1 MSGSTAHETTMK
13 ADFAGKTALITG
25 GASGVGH
32 AMAAAFAEAG
42 AHPHVVDVDEGALAA
57 CPDDWG
63 KSCFDVT
70 DEAAIA
76 ALYADLGEVHILC
89 ANAGI
94 AGPTAPVEDISL
106 EDWRA
111 CTAVNLDAAFLF
123 SKHAAP
129 GMKARGAGSIT
140 ITSSTAGLHGYSNR
154 SPYCASKWAVIG
166 LAKTLAL
173 ELGPHGAR
181 ANAICPGSV
190 SGPRMDGVIAREAAA
205 KGVTEDVIREGYTK
219 GVALRTFVEGADI
232 ANMAVF
238 LASEQGRYIT
248 GQALSVD
255 GYIVNPEA

>member
-1 MSGSTAHETTMK
+1 MITDLSSQ
-13 ADFAGKTALITG
+13 TALITG
-25 GASGVGH
+25 GASGVGA
-32 AMAAAFAEAG
+32 AMAKAFAEAG
-42 AHPHVVDVDEGALAA
+42 AHPHVVDMSKDALAA

-70 DEAAIA
+70 DEDAVA
-76 ALYADLGEVHILC
+76 ALFADLGDIHILC
-89 ANAGI
+89 ANAGT

-106 EDWRA
+106 ADWRA

-123 SKHAAP
+123 AKHAAP

-190 SGPRMDGVIAREAAA
+190 TGPRMDGVIAREAAA
-205 KGVTEDVIREGYTK
+205 KNMDPAEVRAGYVS

-238 LASEQGRYIT
+238 LASEGGRYIS

>member
-1 MSGSTAHETTMK
+1 MK
-13 ADFAGKTALITG
+13 IDLTGQTALITG
-25 GASGVGH
+25 GASGVGA
-32 AMAAAFAEAG
+32 AMAEAFAEAG
-42 AHPHVVDVDEGALAA
+42 AYPHIVDVDEAALAA
-57 CPDDWG
+57 RPADWG

-76 ALYADLGEVHILC
+76 ALYAELGEVHILC
-89 ANAGI
+89 ANAGV

-106 EDWRA
+106 ADWRA

-123 SKHAAP
+123 AKHAAT

-205 KGVTEDVIREGYTK
+205 KGMAEDEVRKGYVS
-219 GVALRTFVEGADI
+219 GVALRTFVEADDI

-238 LASEQGRYIT
+238 LASNQGRYIT

-255 GYIVNPEA
+255 GYIVNPET

>member
-1 MSGSTAHETTMK
+1 MT
-13 ADFAGKTALITG
+13 DLAGQTALITG
-25 GASGVGH
+25 GASGVGY
-32 AMAAAFAEAG
+32 AMAQAFAEAG
-42 AHPHVVDVDEGALAA
+42 AHPHIVDVDEAALAA
-57 CPDDWG
+57 CPADWG

-70 DEAAIA
+70 DEDAIA
-76 ALYADLGEVHILC
+76 ALYTDLGEAHILC

-106 EDWRA
+106 ADWRA

-123 SKHAAP
+123 AKHAAP

-173 ELGPHGAR
+173 ELGPYGAR
-181 ANAICPGSV
+181 ANAVCPGSV
-190 SGPRMDGVIAREAAA
+190 SGPRMDGVIAREAKA
-205 KGVTEDVIREGYTK
+205 KGVDEENVRAGYVS
-219 GVALRTFVEGADI
+219 GVAMRTFVEGADI

-238 LASEQGRYIT
+238 LASDRGRYVT

-255 GYIVNPEA
+255 GYIVNPEAQ

>member
-1 MSGSTAHETTMK
+1 MK
-13 ADFAGKTALITG
+13 IDLTGQTALITG
-25 GASGVGH
+25 GASGVGA
-32 AMAAAFAEAG
+32 AMAAAFADAG
-42 AHPHVVDVDEGALAA
+42 ARPHIVDVDAATLEA
-57 CPDDWG
+57 CPASWG

-70 DEAAIA
+70 DEDAIA
-76 ALYADLGEVHILC
+76 ALYADLGDVHILC

-94 AGPTAPVEDISL
+94 AGPTAPVEAISL
-106 EDWRA
+106 ADWRA

-123 SKHAAP
+123 AKYAAP

-154 SPYCASKWAVIG
+154 APYCASKWAAIG

-205 KGVTEDVIREGYTK
+205 KGVPEEEIREGYTK

-238 LASEQGRYIT
+238 LASDRGRTIT

>member
-1 MSGSTAHETTMK
+1 MTAIFPAETTV
-13 ADFAGKTALITG
+13 LITG
-25 GASGVGH
+25 GASGVGY
-32 AMAAAFAEAG
+32 AMADAFARAG
-42 AHPHVVDVDEGALAA
+42 AHPHVVDVDDAALAA
-57 CPDDWG
+57 CPADWG

-76 ALYADLGEVHILC
+76 ALYAGLGEVHILC
-89 ANAGI
+89 ANAGV

-106 EDWRA
+106 ADWRA

-123 SKHAAP
+123 AKYAAP

-154 SPYCASKWAVIG
+154 APYCASKWAVIG

-190 SGPRMDGVIAREAAA
+190 TGPRMDGVIAREAAA
-205 KGVTEDVIREGYTK
+205 KGVAEATVREGYVR
-219 GVALRTFVEGADI
+219 GVALRTFVDAADI

-238 LASEQGRYIT
+238 LASEQGRTIT
-248 GQALSVD
+248 GQAISVD
-255 GYIVNPEA
+255 GYVVNPEV

>member
-1 MSGSTAHETTMK
+1 M
-13 ADFAGKTALITG
+13 
-25 GASGVGH
+25 AS
-32 AMAAAFAEAG
+32 AFAEAG
-42 AHPHVVDVDEGALAA
+42 AHPHVVDVDEAALSA
-57 CPDDWG
+57 CSADWG

-70 DEAAIA
+70 DEDAIT
-76 ALYADLGEVHILC
+76 ALFADLGEVHILC

-94 AGPTAPVEDISL
+94 AGPTAPIEDISL
-106 EDWRA
+106 ADWRA

-123 SKHAAP
+123 AKHAAP

-173 ELGPHGAR
+173 ELGPYGAR

-190 SGPRMDGVIAREAAA
+190 SGPRMDGVIAREAKA
-205 KGVTEDVIREGYTK
+205 KGVDEADVRAGYVS
-219 GVALRTFVEGADI
+219 GVAMRTFVEGADI

-238 LASEQGRYIT
+238 LASEQGRYVT
-248 GQALSVD
+248 GLALSVD
-255 GYIVNPEA
+255 GYIVNPET

>member
-1 MSGSTAHETTMK
+1 MTTLT
-13 ADFAGKTALITG
+13 GQTVLITG

-32 AMAAAFAEAG
+32 AMAMAFAEAG
-42 AHPHVVDVDEGALAA
+42 AEPHVVDVDQAALDA
-57 CPDDWG
+57 CPASWG

-76 ALYADLGEVHILC
+76 ALYSDLGKVHILC
-89 ANAGI
+89 ANAGTS
-94 AGPTAPVEDISL
+94 GPTAPVEDISL
-106 EDWRA
+106 ADWRA

-123 SKHAAP
+123 AKHAAP
-129 GMKARGAGSIT
+129 GMKARGAGSI
-140 ITSSTAGLHGYSNR
+140 ILTSSTAGLHGYSNR

-190 SGPRMDGVIAREAAA
+190 SGPRMDGVIVREAAA
-205 KGVTEDVIREGYTK
+205 KGMAEADVRAAYTS
-219 GVALRTFVEGADI
+219 GVAMRTFVEGADV

>member
-1 MSGSTAHETTMK
+1 MTAKLSGQ
-13 ADFAGKTALITG
+13 TALITG

-32 AMAAAFAEAG
+32 AMATAFADAG
-42 AHPHVVDVDEGALAA
+42 AVPYIVDVDQAALDA
-57 CPDDWG
+57 CPATWG

-70 DEAAIA
+70 DEEAIK

-89 ANAGI
+89 ANAGTS
-94 AGPTAPVEDISL
+94 GPTAPVEDISL
-106 EDWRA
+106 ADWRA

-123 SKHAAP
+123 AKHAAP
-129 GMKARGAGSIT
+129 GMKTRGAGSIT

-190 SGPRMDGVIAREAAA
+190 SGPRMDGVIAREAAT
-205 KGVTEDVIREGYTK
+205 KGVAEADVRAGYTS

>member
-1 MSGSTAHETTMK
+1 M
-13 ADFAGKTALITG
+13 ADLTNQTVLITG

-32 AMAAAFAEAG
+32 AMATAFAEAG
-42 AHPHVVDVDEGALAA
+42 AQPHVVDVSEKALAA
-57 CPDDWG
+57 CPDAWG

-76 ALYADLGEVHILC
+76 DLYAKLGAVHILC
-89 ANAGI
+89 ANAGT

-106 EDWRA
+106 ADWRA

-123 SKHAAP
+123 AKHAAP
-129 GMKARGAGSIT
+129 GMKARGAGSI
-140 ITSSTAGLHGYSNR
+140 ILTSSTAGLHGYSNR

-190 SGPRMDGVIAREAAA
+190 TGPRMDGVIAREAAA
-205 KGVTEDVIREGYTK
+205 KGMAEAEVRRGYVQ
-219 GVALRTFVEGADI
+219 GVALRTFVEGADV
-232 ANMAVF
+232 ANMAIF
-238 LASEQGRYIT
+238 LASDKGRYIT

-255 GYIVNPEA
+255 GYVVNPEP

>member
-1 MSGSTAHETTMK
+1 
-13 ADFAGKTALITG
+13 
-25 GASGVGH
+25 
-32 AMAAAFAEAG
+32 
-42 AHPHVVDVDEGALAA
+42 
-57 CPDDWG
+57 
-63 KSCFDVT
+63 
-70 DEAAIA
+70 
-76 ALYADLGEVHILC
+76 
-89 ANAGI
+89 
-94 AGPTAPVEDISL
+94 
-106 EDWRA
+106 
-111 CTAVNLDAAFLF
+111 
-123 SKHAAP
+123 
-129 GMKARGAGSIT
+129 MKARGAGSIT

-232 ANMAVF
+232 ANMALF

>member
-1 MSGSTAHETTMK
+1 MTALFTAET
-13 ADFAGKTALITG
+13 TALITG
-25 GASGVGH
+25 GATGVGF
-32 AMAAAFAEAG
+32 AMAGAFAKAG
-42 AHPHVVDVDEGALAA
+42 AHPHVVDVDKAALSA
-57 CPDDWG
+57 CPANWG

-70 DEAAIA
+70 DEDAIA
-76 ALYADLGEVHILC
+76 ALYDQLGGVHILC
-89 ANAGI
+89 ANAGV
-94 AGPTAPVEDISL
+94 AGPTAPVEDVSL
-106 EDWRA
+106 ADWRA

-123 SKHAAP
+123 AKHAAS
-129 GMKARGAGSIT
+129 GMKARGAGSII

-173 ELGPHGAR
+173 ELGPFGAR

-205 KGVTEDVIREGYTK
+205 KGIAEADVRGGYVK
-219 GVALRTFVEGADI
+219 GVALRTFVEGEDI
-232 ANMAVF
+232 ANMAVY
-238 LASEQGRYIT
+238 LASEGGRYIT

>member
-1 MSGSTAHETTMK
+1 MTNLKGQNV
-13 ADFAGKTALITG
+13 LITG

-32 AMAAAFAEAG
+32 AMAVAFAEAG
-42 AHPHVVDVDEGALAA
+42 ANPHVVDVDQAALDA
-57 CPDDWG
+57 CPTAWG

-70 DEAAIA
+70 DEAAIT

-89 ANAGI
+89 ANAGTS
-94 AGPTAPVEDISL
+94 GPTAPVEDISL
-106 EDWRA
+106 NDWRA

-123 SKHAAP
+123 AKHAAP

-173 ELGPHGAR
+173 ELGPYGAR

-190 SGPRMDGVIAREAAA
+190 SGPRMDGVIAREAAT
-205 KGVTEDVIREGYTK
+205 KGVAEADVRAGYTL
-219 GVALRTFVEGADI
+219 GVALRTFIEGADV
-232 ANMAVF
+232 ANMAIF
-238 LASEQGRYIT
+238 LASDQGRYIT

>member
-1 MSGSTAHETTMK
+1 MTGQFPAHPTV
-13 ADFAGKTALITG
+13 LITG
-25 GASGVGH
+25 GASGVGY
-32 AMAAAFAEAG
+32 ALAGAFAAAG
-42 AHPHVVDVDEGALAA
+42 ARPHVVDVDEAALAA
-57 CPDDWG
+57 CPSDWG
-63 KSCFDVT
+63 RSCFDVT
-70 DEAAIA
+70 DEDAIA

-89 ANAGI
+89 ANAGV

-106 EDWRA
+106 ADWRA

-123 SKHAAP
+123 AKYAAP
-129 GMKARGAGSIT
+129 GMKARGAGSII

-190 SGPRMDGVIAREAAA
+190 SGHRMDGVIAREAAA
-205 KGVTEDVIREGYTK
+205 KGMAEKDVRDGYVK
-219 GVALRTFVEGADI
+219 GVALRTFVEAEDI

-238 LASEQGRYIT
+238 LASKQGRYIT
-248 GQALSVD
+248 GQAVNVD
-255 GYIVNPEA
+255 GYIVNPET